1 MDARPLEPLL
11 AIGRVVRK
19 RRSVLAHDVVERGE
33 GVDGLHDAPQR
44 RRLVWLEPARLH
56 RRAYHCTRCTAC
68 AGVASPIVPCA
79 VVVVVGQADYVVRI
93 GKLVKITHRRLGIRL
108 GLRVDHLPL
117 HLELVARA

>member
-1 MDARPLEPLL
+1 MRSIDADGRDGASEPAHVVSVQLVELEGNARLDEIDKLPMDARPLEPLL

-68 AGVASPIVPCA
+68 A
-79 VVVVVGQADYVVRI
+79 
-93 GKLVKITHRRLGIRL
+93 
-108 GLRVDHLPL
+108 
-117 HLELVARA
+117 